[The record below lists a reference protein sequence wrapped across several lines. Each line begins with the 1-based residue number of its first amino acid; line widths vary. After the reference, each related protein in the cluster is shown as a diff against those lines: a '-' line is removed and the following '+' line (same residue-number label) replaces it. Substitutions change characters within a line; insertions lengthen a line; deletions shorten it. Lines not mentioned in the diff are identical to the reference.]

1 MADPVTTRSSIEV
14 ISRDRTILIQFT
26 GSEPMRLLAYSMQSA
41 HIVHEMDTPID
52 MISPVNIV
60 VSGVLCGGDWNRDW
74 LAPIPFAPRVP
85 LQ

>member
-60 VSGVLCGGDWNRDW
+60 V
-74 LAPIPFAPRVP
+74 
-85 LQ
+85 